1 MKLLRFAGAL
11 AACAGLGVVVA
22 ACRGDDGGTT
32 VGTPGITSIAQGTAQ
47 SLVTPFPTPVVAD
60 GQVDSSG
67 GKGYTA
73 TIPQGWSLR
82 ANLIQAA
89 DASTDVSFEPLALG
103 ANVQA
108 SIAITCIVQ
117 RAPSEAEHQAFQATT
132 VARIGVNSNIT
143 ESERQVAGRTAK
155 VVAYH
160 FKSVN
165 ETNTPELDK
174 EDYFFSAGDCDWKL
188 TLSVPAGRMA
198 EYRER
203 FDTFLD
209 SFQVTG

>member
-1 MKLLRFAGAL
+1 MRFLRFAGAL
-11 AACAGLGVVVA
+11 AACAVAGAAIA
-22 ACRGDDGGTT
+22 ACGGDDDGGT
-32 VGTPGITSIAQGTAQ
+32 VPTPGITSIAQGTAQ
-47 SLVTPFPTPVVAD
+47 SLVTPFPTPVVSG
-60 GQVDSSG
+60 GQIDSSA

-73 TIPQGWSLR
+73 TIPDGWSVR

-89 DASTDVSFEPLALG
+89 DASTDVFFEPLAVG

-117 RAPSEAEHQAFQATT
+117 QAPSEAEHQAFQATT
-132 VARIGVNSNIT
+132 VARIGVNSNIST
-143 ESERQVAGRTAK
+143 STREVAGRNAT

-160 FKSVN
+160 FKSQN
-165 ETNTPELDK
+165 EDNTPELDK
-174 EDYFFSAGDCDWKL
+174 EDYLFSAGDCDWKL
-188 TLSVPAGRMA
+188 TLSVPSGRMA

-209 SFQVTG
+209 SFQVTA